1 MGKRRNGNFK
11 LNKKKKDKYVQK
23 EKYVKREKYDYSKIN
38 GRVIGQLPDGEPII
52 GSKSMRVS
60 PLTID
65 DLSQLE
71 IKCINN
77 KIFLSKAHQK
87 FEDVMDKCSYNSVW
101 DE

>member
-23 EKYVKREKYDYSKIN
+23 EKYDYSKIN
-38 GRVIGQLPDGEPII
+38 GRVVGQLSDGAPII

-77 KIFLSKAHQK
+77 DVFLSKAHQK
-87 FEDVMDKCSYNSVW
+87 FNDVMDKCCYNSVW